1 MCFFDFR
8 PIIIEVPHFA
18 SLRGKE
24 REVVVMRSDNGE
36 SWYEHPLAATEEA
49 VSDALGG
56 SLEGLDAQ
64 GNLVPGS
71 TSMSSLWS
79 EHRLTSPSLVAD
91 VCCHCV
97 NRSLKEFHQFP
108 WFFLRP
114 VCPERT
120 SSLGLAGC
128 GAAIINQPSNR
139 GLNMPTSFIKEG
151 LVACAL

>member
-1 MCFFDFR
+1 MCLFDFR

-79 EHRLTSPSLVAD
+79 EHCLQSPSLVAD

-97 NRSLKEFHQFP
+97 NKSLKRVP
-108 WFFLRP
+108 SVSLVFL
-114 VCPERT
+114 ET
-120 SSLGLAGC
+120 SL
-128 GAAIINQPSNR
+128 P
-139 GLNMPTSFIKEG
+139 
-151 LVACAL
+151 